1 MTPVRQLRRNDL
13 LVALL
18 LMLAVPL
25 LGVTLA
31 ASAAQT
37 ATPTAAQDC
46 GGSQDGTPE
55 AAAREGG
62 AADATATGEAS
73 PAAGPC
79 LEVELDDLYFEPNV
93 ITIPADTA
101 VTFVLY
107 NEGEA
112 LHNFSV
118 TEQGNEGLENLGI
131 DVDVPPGETKTV
143 TINAPEGDYYF
154 FCDQPGHEQAGMRGY
169 LRVKA
174 DAAIEGEEAT
184 VTPRAG

>member
-1 MTPVRQLRRNDL
+1 MAPVRQLRRNYL

-18 LMLAVPL
+18 LTLAAPL

-37 ATPTAAQDC
+37 
-46 GGSQDGTPE
+46 GTP
-55 AAAREGG
+55 AAETRCPGADTEGG
-62 AADATATGEAS
+62 AAGATGTPTGMSEAT
-73 PAAGPC
+73 PAAGLC
-79 LEVELDDLYFEPNV
+79 LEVELDDLYFEPNL
-93 ITIPADTA
+93 ITLPADTA

-118 TEQGNEGLENLGI
+118 TEHGNEGLENLGI
-131 DVDVPPGETKTV
+131 DVDVPPGETRTV
-143 TINAPEGDYYF
+143 TIDAPEGDYYF

-169 LRVKA
+169 LQVKA
-174 DAAIEGEEAT
+174 DAEISGEEAT